1 MTLPRTTPAVAILA
15 ALAAM
20 AAMAAPA
27 QAKEGRA
34 AIVQKLV
41 DCRKVADSAARLAC
55 YDQTAAD
62 LDQAEAK
69 GDVVIVDREQAT
81 EVRRQA
87 FGFTLP
93 SLSLFNKGAPKE
105 EIESAD
111 GVVAGAR
118 RDGNGR
124 WAIVLEGGAVW
135 TQVGSEELF
144 KTPKA
149 GMKVRIRR
157 GALGSFLMSVDNS
170 GAFKAHRVQ

>member
-1 MTLPRTTPAVAILA
+1 MTPLRTAAVVAALA
-15 ALAAM
+15 ALAT
-20 AAMAAPA
+20 PGGLA

-41 DCRKVADSAARLAC
+41 DCRKVADGAARLAC

-81 EVRRQA
+81 EVRKQA

-93 SLSLFNKGAPKE
+93 SLSLFNKGAAKE
-105 EIESAD
+105 ELEAAD

-124 WAIVLEGGAVW
+124 WTIVLEGGAVW
-135 TQVGSEELF
+135 TQVGSDELF

-149 GMKVRIRR
+149 GMKVRIRT
-157 GALGSFLMSVDNS
+157 GALGSYLMSIDNGGS
-170 GAFKAHRVQ
+170 FKAHRVQ